1 MDDLSQDSME
11 AYVKDN
17 NLEIATEN
25 VKSIIYSDLL
35 EEMISD
41 RDRSIE
47 RIRLATE
54 IRKRQLAAKNE
65 TEYNNIPIPDE
76 FLIFKH
82 EPRSAM
88 HYYVSGYTLAD
99 MDGKPRCRYGA
110 MGAPSSVLLP
120 ILYRGELCDY
130 GETAGYSSLGRFI
143 RKQSNCKCDENRY
156 IELLVSQMRQFCF
169 HSFLTSFHQYT
180 KFPFGTPLAGIIAQH
195 YGLDTPYLDLTDDI
209 RVALFFASCKHMGN
223 NIYRPIEETDLYE
236 LGKYGVLYIGMGNPE
251 HTPIIGYQPFCRC
264 HRQRGFY
271 YDTNIVSPC
280 WKHSIDCD
288 KFYFNRT
295 PELSH
300 RLYEYF
306 DGGKYLFPDDGLS
319 IFEDEIKQIRHMKIF
334 PNVAFDLALE
344 IFNRYIR
351 HYLQDSLAD
360 SELLDRFQNKDYI
373 LKALKRQGYELCSQ
387 LLIYTDKVET
397 IATLNSVWNPIEFAE
412 KEGIEFTPL
421 MVRH

>member
-1 MDDLSQDSME
+1 ME
-11 AYVKDN
+11 VYMKDN
-17 NLEIATEN
+17 NSEITAEN
-25 VKSIIYSDLL
+25 GKNIISSNLL
-35 EEMISD
+35 EEMLSD

-47 RIRLATE
+47 KIRLATE

-88 HYYVSGYTLAD
+88 HYYVSGFTLAD
-99 MDGKPRCRYGA
+99 RDGTPRCRYGA
-110 MGAPSSVLLP
+110 MGAPASLLLP
-120 ILYRGELCDY
+120 TLYRGELCDY

-143 RKQSNCKCDENRY
+143 RKQSNCKCDEDRY
-156 IELLVSQMRQFCF
+156 IELLVSQMRQLCF

-180 KFPFGTPLAGIIAQH
+180 KFPFGAPLAGIIAQH
-195 YGLDTPYLDLTDDI
+195 YGLDTPFLDLTDDI
-209 RVALFFASCKHMGN
+209 KVALFFASCKHMGN
-223 NIYRPIEETDLYE
+223 NTYRPIEETDYNQ
-236 LGKYGVLYIGMGNPE
+236 LGKYGVLYIGMGHPE

-264 HRQRGFY
+264 HRQRGFCL
-271 YDTNIVSPC
+271 DTNIASPC
-280 WKHSIDCD
+280 WNQSIDCD

-319 IFEDEIKQIRHMKIF
+319 IFEDEIKQIQDTKIF
-334 PNVAFDLALE
+334 PHGAFDSAFD

-351 HYLQDSLAD
+351 HNLQESLTD
-360 SELLDRFQNKDYI
+360 SELLDRFKNKDHV
-373 LKALKRQGYELCSQ
+373 LNALKRQGYELRSQ
-387 LLIYTDKVET
+387 LHIHTNNVKT
-397 IATLNSVWNPIEFAE
+397 IATLNNAWNPNEFAE
-412 KEGIEFTPL
+412 KEGIEYTPW
-421 MVRH
+421 MVKNL